1 MKYLLNRTRWL
12 LAIALVSVLW
22 GKSTKIKVFH
32 IFNSF
37 GVETQEIKNSIVLTF
52 DKDGFLVDSTIY
64 THTLPLSEKYV
75 YVLGP
80 HEGLKLQRTYE
91 KEILLSYR
99 FKNDF
104 AGNRVKTSLYGM
116 SDTLYW
122 TEFQKFDHVGRII
135 KRIRYN
141 PKIALN
147 PEMKPIRDDPGEM
160 IWGESYDY
168 DSTGTLL
175 EQKELYEGYI
185 LEVTSYALDSLR
197 VPHKIGEYF
206 DPSVLVR
213 VTYFYNQ
220 SGQLAHEV
228 SVERMGKSVGSKTY
242 EYDDQGRTSKI
253 NLFNS
258 DGVITETINTIYDDA
273 SNRINQYHADS
284 TFKILSEKETQFNQQ
299 GRPVMVAFLDGEERL
314 IEKKVYSYTKNGRI
328 DQIIQYDTIRRGAKD
343 REIPFRVMIYEYE

>member
-1 MKYLLNRTRWL
+1 MTLLNRSGWL
-12 LAIALVSVLW
+12 LSIGLFSCLW
-22 GKSTKIKVFH
+22 GKHTTIKVFH

-37 GVETQEIKNSIVLTF
+37 GVETQEVKNSIVMTF
-52 DKDGFLVDSTIY
+52 DQDGFLVDSTIY

-91 KEILLSYR
+91 KETLLSYQ

-141 PKIALN
+141 PKMALN

-213 VTYFYNQ
+213 TTYFYNQ

-242 EYDDQGRTSKI
+242 EYDDQG
-253 NLFNS
+253 
-258 DGVITETINTIYDDA
+258 
-273 SNRINQYHADS
+273 
-284 TFKILSEKETQFNQQ
+284 LS
-299 GRPVMVAFLDGEERL
+299 L
-314 IEKKVYSYTKNGRI
+314 IHI
-328 DQIIQYDTIRRGAKD
+328 
-343 REIPFRVMIYEYE
+343 